1 MTSEWQFYLSTPAL
15 SRHEEGRGNNLLYF
29 PFLRTLQSYSVR
41 AEKHRDSTEV
51 TNFLFHESHFLGT
64 FYLKK
69 KPILILFHQ
78 HFFYKPRFIQYKSLL
93 DAEIHGGTWTE

>member
-15 SRHEEGRGNNLLYF
+15 SLHEEGRGNNLLYF

-64 FYLKK
+64 FYLKNK
-69 KPILILFHQ
+69 KPNTYSVPSAF
-78 HFFYKPRFIQYKSLL
+78 LL
-93 DAEIHGGTWTE
+93 QAAVYTI